1 MNPTPEAAPSEAS
14 TQRPRNRTLAL
25 ADTLARMIAEG
36 QFKIGDKLPPEKHI
50 TQKHGVSR
58 TVVREAISQ
67 LQSHGLVETRHGIG
81 TFVIRQAADQIDAQA
96 DRTLSDVLAV
106 IELRMGIEVDAA
118 GLAALRRTDE
128 QLARMREALTRLEMP
143 AVTAADAA
151 AADFDFHQQIALAT
165 DNRYF
170 AEITEHLGLTLIPRT
185 RLNSAAIAGTA
196 AAAYRLT
203 LRQEHHAIY
212 ATIANQDVDG
222 AKAAMGRHLSNIRE
236 RLRRGYQLP
245 SISEPR
251 ED

>member
-1 MNPTPEAAPSEAS
+1 MNPTPEAEYSEAS

-25 ADTLARMIAEG
+25 ADTLAQMIAEG

-81 TFVIRQAADQIDAQA
+81 TFVIRQAAQQIDPQA

-118 GLAALRRTDE
+118 GLAALRRTDGH
-128 QLARMREALTRLEMP
+128 LTRMREALTLLETP
-143 AVTAADAA
+143 SVSAAEAA

-170 AEITEHLGLTLIPRT
+170 AEITEHLGLKLIPRA
-185 RLNSAAIAGTA
+185 RLNSAALGDNAVE
-196 AAAYRLT
+196 AYRLK
-203 LRQEHHAIY
+203 LRQEHEDIY
-212 ATIANQDVDG
+212 SSIARGDAEG
-222 AKAAMGRHLSNIRE
+222 ARTAMRRHLSNIRE
-236 RLRRGYQLP
+236 RLRRGYQP
-245 SISEPR
+245 SATG
-251 ED
+251 DH